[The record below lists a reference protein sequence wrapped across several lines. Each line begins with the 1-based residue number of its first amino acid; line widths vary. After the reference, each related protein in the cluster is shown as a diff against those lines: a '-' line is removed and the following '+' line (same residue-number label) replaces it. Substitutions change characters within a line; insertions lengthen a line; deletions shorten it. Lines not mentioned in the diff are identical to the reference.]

1 MHLEEEIY
9 QTMWIHM
16 HTTKSKRRNEH
27 RFGCCPNLML
37 DSVCLQ
43 TSLNTLQT
51 HIMMLFLLELRNGM
65 RSKSFRSLYVGGSY
79 RGASLI

>member
-27 RFGCCPNLML
+27 GFRCCLQLTL
-37 DSVCLQ
+37 DSVCLHP
-43 TSLNTLQT
+43 SLNTLQT
-51 HIMMLFLLELRNGM
+51 RITMLFLLELRNGM
-65 RSKSFRSLYVGGSY
+65 GSKSFRSLYVGGSY
-79 RGASLI
+79 RGAS